1 MRISIRQQL
10 ALLLV
15 LSSVVGLAALAI
27 ATWITNH
34 NFVLNVTS
42 ARLRT
47 TAVLKAAQIAFN
59 LELMHTAATF
69 LTTRSTIQTALARYN
84 DGSNTTAQNWFDA
97 AAGLEATLGTVGPLN
112 NPLVLQARIFSRNV
126 SGPAGPTSV
135 LNSTG
140 TGINVQLPW
149 LDPQGNPVFLGD
161 SQYGYPSA
169 LYPNLTI
176 SDTGSGATSGHSA
189 TYNGQ
194 SLGPGSTL
202 ILGPLSVNKSFA
214 LLSLTLPIVNKD
226 AAHDDVLGWATV
238 VTDARLI
245 RLVQQDQRGLG
256 DTGQTLLIGPT
267 NTTNHF
273 SKDIIGSEELA
284 SQADVQYLMPL
295 NTTAASRHPN
305 RTAGAP
311 NPPFKAGAYPAV
323 VSAIVEDNRG
333 VDDVNSMLRTHN
345 EAGHSVSV
353 SYSVPPT
360 TLVDWIVVV
369 EQAKSEVWKPIND
382 LRTIILACLLAV
394 MGFWLLVSFP
404 LAHWAVLPII
414 RLRAATEQ
422 TTDPPNGAGSPD
434 NVRSCKTGDAKSAHS
449 SRVHERRAG
458 LVETII
464 RWRGHRRGGL
474 RIESR
479 DDHRFRIPGKVP
491 EKKNYWIHDEMTDL
505 ITTFNEMTDELYL
518 QYSKLEERVRQRT
531 IELEHSKKAA
541 EAANESKTL
550 FVANVS
556 HELKTP
562 LNGILGMCAVCMEE
576 SDPNKLK
583 QSLAIIFKSG
593 DLLLRTLTDLLTFS
607 TNQVGR
613 QVLKLDEKE
622 FYLRDLESQV
632 FAIFAEQ
639 AKDRKIHLSVI
650 FEETPMERFSSP
662 DEAPLKDTPLFG
674 DVHRLLQIVINFT
687 SNALKFTPADGSVTL
702 TIRALKEEP
711 PRRQSIDGKP
721 VRFSPGH
728 KSLDSQPAASPNPRG
743 TANFINP
750 QDLPHERSESPPPGY
765 DIYIELEVK
774 DTGPGIPDE
783 HKRTI
788 FEPFVQGDA
797 GLSRKHSGTGLGL
810 SICSQLA
817 SLMRGAIRLRS
828 QLGAGSTFAVKIP
841 LRRVTGRKSAR
852 SSLSRKSPHEV
863 IVREGPQNLRVPTMA
878 SMTAQH
884 YMFPPTPPI
893 VNVSPAPIESASI
906 SGSPS
911 AQAKTISKAGKEV
924 KASKEAKYDFSKV
937 RILVAEDNQVNQQ
950 VIVKMLEL
958 EKIFDVTIAGDGQMA
973 LDLVKTNSNPSERTN
988 SSTGD
993 DSSTLVEDSSTSSMS
1008 PRVPFDLIFMDV
1020 QMPNMDGLT
1029 STKLIR
1035 QYGYSGPIVA
1045 LTAYAEQNN
1054 IEGCYQAGMDFF
1066 LAKPIK
1072 RPLLRKV
1079 LTEYCAPAPDDV
1091 DESGGSASRHIA
1103 TDSQSTIGF
1112 DRKDA
1117 HSEPPSPFETKETR
1131 EGTQLTHLENNP
1143 LQVQDPTFRAGSLA
1157 V

>member
-1 MRISIRQQL
+1 MRLSIRHQL

-15 LSSVVGLAALAI
+15 FSSVVGLAALAI
-27 ATWITNH
+27 AIWITNH
-34 NFVLNVTS
+34 NFVLDVTAS
-42 ARLRT
+42 RLRT

-59 LELMHTAATF
+59 LELMQTAATF
-69 LTTRSTIQTALARYN
+69 LTTRTIIQSALERYN
-84 DGSNTTAQNWFDA
+84 DGSNTTVENWADA
-97 AAGLEATLGTVGPLN
+97 ATDLSATLGTVGPLT
-112 NPLVLQARIFSRNV
+112 NPLVLQAQVFSRNI
-126 SGPAGPTSV
+126 SGPAGSASV

-140 TGINVQLPW
+140 TGINVELPW
-149 LDPQGNPVFLGD
+149 EDPQGNPVSLGD

-176 SDTGSGATSGHSA
+176 TQTGSGAATNYSA

-194 SLGPGSTL
+194 SLGLKSTL
-202 ILGPLSVNKSFA
+202 ILGPLSVNDTFA
-214 LLSLTLPIVNKD
+214 LLSLTLPIVNK
-226 AAHDDVLGWATV
+226 ATDDDILGWVTV
-238 VTDARLI
+238 LTDARLI

-267 NTTNHF
+267 DTTNHF
-273 SKDIIGSEELA
+273 PRGVIGNEELA
-284 SQADVQYLMPL
+284 THADVQYLIPL
-295 NTTAASRHPN
+295 NVTVASRHPN

-311 NPPFKAGAYPAV
+311 NPPFRAGAYPAV
-323 VSAIVEDNRG
+323 ERAIVEDNRG
-333 VDDVNSMLRTHN
+333 IDDVNSMLRTHN
-345 EAGHSVSV
+345 EADHSVSV

-360 TLVDWIVVV
+360 TLVDWVVIV
-369 EQAKSEVWKPIND
+369 EQSKSEVWKPINH
-382 LRTIILACLLAV
+382 LRVIILACLFAV
-394 MGFWLLVSFP
+394 MGFWLIVSFP

-422 TTDPPNGAGSPD
+422 TTDPPNSAGSSD
-434 NVRSCKTGDAKSAHS
+434 DLSRSCKTGDAKSCYS
-449 SRVHERRAG
+449 NRVHGRRAG
-458 LVETII
+458 LIETII
-464 RWRGHRRGGL
+464 RWRGQRRGGL

-479 DDHRFRIPGKVP
+479 DDQRFRIPGKVP
-491 EKKNYWIHDEMTDL
+491 EKKKIWVHDEMTDL
-505 ITTFNEMTDELYL
+505 IKTFNEMTDELYL

-576 SDPNKLK
+576 TDPNKLK
-583 QSLAIIFKSG
+583 QSLGIIFKSG

-607 TNQVGR
+607 TNQVGN

-632 FAIFAEQ
+632 IAIFGEQ
-639 AKDRKIHLSVI
+639 AKEKKVHLSVV
-650 FEETPMERFSSP
+650 FEEMPMERFSSP
-662 DEAPLKDTPLFG
+662 DQPQLKELPLFG
-674 DVHRLLQIVINFT
+674 DIHRMLQIVINFT
-687 SNALKFTPADGSVTL
+687 SNALKFTPPNGSVTVTL
-702 TIRALKEEP
+702 RALKEEP
-711 PRRQSIDGKP
+711 PRRQSLDTQP

-728 KSLDSQPAASPNPRG
+728 KSQNSQPGTSPDPRG

-750 QDLPHERSESPPPGY
+750 RELPHERSESPPPGY
-765 DIYIELEVK
+765 DMYIELEVK

-817 SLMRGAIRLRS
+817 SLMRGSIKLRS
-828 QLGAGSTFAVKIP
+828 KVGTGSTFTVKLP

-852 SSLSRKSPHEV
+852 SSLSLKSSRDV
-863 IVREGPQNLRVPTMA
+863 AATEGQQSVRVPTIS

-884 YMFPPTPPI
+884 YMFPPTVPAVSVLPASNESPPPL
-893 VNVSPAPIESASI
+893 SST
-906 SGSPS
+906 PS
-911 AQAKTISKAGKEV
+911 SQAKTISKAGKEV
-924 KASKEAKYDFSKV
+924 KASKEAKHDFSKV
-937 RILVAEDNQVNQQ
+937 RILVAEDNKVNQQ

-958 EKIFDVTIAGDGQMA
+958 EKIFDVTIAGDGQEA

-993 DSSTLVEDSSTSSMS
+993 DSSTLVEDSSTSSTS
-1008 PRVPFDLIFMDV
+1008 PRPRTPYDLIFMDV

-1035 QYGYSGPIVA
+1035 QYGYAGPIVA
-1045 LTAYAEQNN
+1045 LTAYAEQSNVD
-1054 IEGCYQAGMDFF
+1054 GCYQAGMDYF

-1079 LTEYCAPAPDDV
+1079 LTEYCAPAPRDADDPV
-1091 DESGGSASRHIA
+1091 GTTSRHIA
-1103 TDSQSTIGF
+1103 TDSQSTAGL
-1112 DRKDA
+1112 DVKDA
-1117 HSEPPSPFETKETR
+1117 PSNSPRSGAKETR
-1131 EGTQLTHLENNP
+1131 EGIEMSHVENGH
-1143 LQVQDPTFRAGSLA
+1143 LQVQRSTGPPTA
-1157 V
+1157 

>member
-15 LSSVVGLAALAI
+15 FSSVVGLAALAI

-34 NFVLNVTS
+34 NFVLDVTAS
-42 ARLRT
+42 RLRR

-59 LELMHTAATF
+59 LELMQTAATF
-69 LTTRSTIQTALARYN
+69 LTTRTITQSALERYN
-84 DGSNTTAQNWFDA
+84 DGSNTTAENWLDA
-97 AAGLEATLGTVGPLN
+97 AADLEATLGTVGPLR
-112 NPLVLQARIFSRNV
+112 NPLVLQAQIFPRNV
-126 SGPAGPTSV
+126 SGPAGASSA
-135 LNSTG
+135 LNVTG
-140 TGINVQLPW
+140 TGINIELPW
-149 LDPQGNPVFLGD
+149 LNPQGNPVFLGD

-169 LYPNLTI
+169 LYPNLTV
-176 SDTGSGATSGHSA
+176 SQTGSGATAIYSA

-194 SLGPGSTL
+194 SLDLGSTL
-202 ILGPLSVNKSFA
+202 ILGPLSVNDSFA
-214 LLSLTLPIVNKD
+214 LLSLTLPIVNK
-226 AAHDDVLGWATV
+226 APGNEILGWVTV

-245 RLVQQDQRGLG
+245 RLVQQDQRGLE

-273 SKDIIGSEELA
+273 SRGIIGNKSLA
-284 SQADVQYLMPL
+284 AQADVQYLMPL
-295 NTTAASRHPN
+295 NTTVAARHPN
-305 RTAGAP
+305 RTAGAL

-323 VSAIVEDNRG
+323 ESAIIGDNRG
-333 VDDVNSMLRTHN
+333 IDDVNSMLRTHN
-345 EAGHSVSV
+345 EADHSVSV

-360 TLVDWIVVV
+360 TLVDWVVVV

-382 LRTIILACLLAV
+382 LRAIILACLFAV
-394 MGFWLLVSFP
+394 MGFWLIVSFP
-404 LAHWAVLPII
+404 IAHWAVLPII

-422 TTDPPNGAGSPD
+422 TTDPPNAAGSSD
-434 NVRSCKTGDAKSAHS
+434 DVSRSCKTGDAKSAHS
-449 SRVHERRAG
+449 SHVHGRRAG
-458 LVETII
+458 LIETII

-491 EKKNYWIHDEMTDL
+491 GKKNYWIHDEMTDL

-607 TNQVGR
+607 TNQVGH

-622 FYLRDLESQV
+622 FRLRDLESQV

-639 AKDRKIHLSVI
+639 AKERNIRLSVI
-650 FEETPMERFSSP
+650 FEETPMDRFSSP
-662 DEAPLKDTPLFG
+662 DEPPLQETPLFG

-687 SNALKFTPADGSVTL
+687 SNALKFTPADGSVTVS
-702 TIRALKEEP
+702 IRALKEEP
-711 PRRQSIDGKP
+711 PKRHSLDGKP

-728 KSLDSQPAASPNPRG
+728 RSQNSQPGASPDPRG

-750 QDLPHERSESPPPGY
+750 RELPHERSESPPPGY
-765 DIYIELEVK
+765 DMYVELEVK
-774 DTGPGIPDE
+774 DTGPGVPDE

-817 SLMRGAIRLRS
+817 SLMRGSIRLRS
-828 QLGAGSTFAVKIP
+828 QVGAGSTFTAKIP
-841 LRRVTGRKSAR
+841 LRRVTGRRSAR
-852 SSLSRKSPHEV
+852 SSLSRKSSHEV
-863 IVREGPQNLRVPTMA
+863 DVRAAHQNLRVPTMA

-884 YMFPPTPPI
+884 YMFPPTPPA
-893 VNVSPAPIESASI
+893 VSVSPAPMASASL

-911 AQAKTISKAGKEV
+911 AQVETISKAGKEV
-924 KASKEAKYDFSKV
+924 KASKEAKHDFSKV
-937 RILVAEDNQVNQQ
+937 RILVAEDNKVNQQ
-950 VIVKMLEL
+950 VIVRMLEL
-958 EKIFDVTIAGDGQMA
+958 EKIFDVTIAGDGQKA
-973 LDLVKTNSNPSERTN
+973 LDLVKTNSDPSERTN

-993 DSSTLVEDSSTSSMS
+993 DSSTLVESSSTSSMS
-1008 PRVPFDLIFMDV
+1008 PRIPFDLIFMDV

-1029 STKLIR
+1029 ATKLIR

-1045 LTAYAEQNN
+1045 LTAYAEQSN
-1054 IEGCYQAGMDFF
+1054 IEGCYQAGMDYF

-1079 LTEYCAPAPDDV
+1079 LTEYCAPASDDIHG
-1091 DESGGSASRHIA
+1091 SGGSATRHVA
-1103 TDSQSTIGF
+1103 TDSQSTIGL
-1112 DRKDA
+1112 DRKGA
-1117 HSEPPSPFETKETR
+1117 RSEPSPSETKETHD
-1131 EGTQLTHLENNP
+1131 GIAMTHLEKCP
-1143 LQVQDPTFRAGSLA
+1143 IQVQHPANRAGSQA